1 MATNLILAHSKFL
14 TRRNLWK
21 DKTARVVI
29 ETVPEKQYFES
40 RCILKKTFQRNL
52 PEVVNTNPVNLQK
65 FFPIF
70 QPPWIEAM
78 VSTGIPK

>member
-29 ETVPEKQYFES
+29 ETVPEKQQFES
-40 RCILKKTFQRNL
+40 RYILKKNISK
-52 PEVVNTNPVNLQK
+52 K
-65 FFPIF
+65 FTRGSQYKSCQLAKIFPHF
-70 QPPWIEAM
+70 P
-78 VSTGIPK
+78 TTLD